1 MPHLSEEERGR
12 IEQQL
17 LEALEK
23 ALIQF
28 QEAPISERQSARAKY
43 LQAIKDFTHFVAEFL
58 PPADEVVAGDIRQQV
73 A

>member
-17 LEALEK
+17 LEALEE

-28 QEAPISERQSARAKY
+28 QEAPISERQAARTKY
-43 LQAIKDFTHFVAEFL
+43 LQAIKDFTQFVAQYL
-58 PPADEVVAGDIRQQV
+58 TPADEVIARETRLQV